1 MRKIAASIMCADQL
15 HLGEELRR
23 LESAGV
29 ELLHC
34 DVMDGVY
41 VNNLALGPEY
51 LEIVRNNT
59 EIPLDI
65 HLATITPLK
74 YIDMFGP
81 VKPEYISFHVEVAED
96 VSEII
101 RKIRSYNV
109 KPSIAIN
116 PETPIEA
123 IYPYLD
129 DVEMVLMMTVNPG
142 FAGQKFQT
150 DVLQKLHDLKA
161 KLAGK
166 IHAPL
171 IEVDGNINKE
181 TVGLMRDCLPDIYV
195 LGTSALFH
203 DRDKT
208 SYAERLV
215 HIWSNVEN
223 MCNKAQRI

>member
-15 HLGEELRR
+15 HLGDELKR

-51 LEIVRNNT
+51 LEIVRNYT

-81 VKPEYISFHVEVAED
+81 VKPEYISFHVEVADD
-96 VSEII
+96 VTEVIK
-101 RKIRSYNV
+101 KIRSYNV

-123 IYPYLD
+123 IYPYLN

-150 DVLQKLHDLKA
+150 DVLQKLRDLKA

-166 IHAPL
+166 VHVPL

-208 SYAERLV
+208 SYSERLV
-215 HIWSNVEN
+215 HIWSDVE
-223 MCNKAQRI
+223 KHV

>member
-15 HLGEELRR
+15 HLGEELCR

-96 VSEII
+96 VSEVI

-166 IHAPL
+166 VHAPL

-215 HIWSNVEN
+215 HIWSDIEKHV
-223 MCNKAQRI
+223 

>member
-96 VSEII
+96 VSEVI

-166 IHAPL
+166 VHVPL

-181 TVGLMRDCLPDIYV
+181 TVGLMRNCLPDIYV

-215 HIWSNVEN
+215 HIWSDVE
-223 MCNKAQRI
+223 KHV

>member
-34 DVMDGVY
+34 DVMDGIY

-96 VSEII
+96 VSEVI

-166 IHAPL
+166 VHAPL

-181 TVGLMRDCLPDIYV
+181 TVSLMRDCLPDIYV

-215 HIWSNVEN
+215 HIWSDVE
-223 MCNKAQRI
+223 KHV

>member
-96 VSEII
+96 VSEVI
-101 RKIRSYNV
+101 RKIRSYIV

-166 IHAPL
+166 VHAPL

-215 HIWSNVEN
+215 HIWSDVE
-223 MCNKAQRI
+223 KHV

>member
-15 HLGEELRR
+15 HLGDELQR

-142 FAGQKFQT
+142 FVGQKFQT

-215 HIWSNVEN
+215 HIWSNVE
-223 MCNKAQRI
+223 KHV

>member
-96 VSEII
+96 VSEVI

-150 DVLQKLHDLKA
+150 DVLQKLNDLKA

-166 IHAPL
+166 VHAPL

-215 HIWSNVEN
+215 HIWSDVE
-223 MCNKAQRI
+223 KHV

>member
-1 MRKIAASIMCADQL
+1 MSKIAASIMCADQL
-15 HLGEELRR
+15 HLDDELRR
-23 LESAGV
+23 LETAGV

-81 VKPEYISFHVEVAED
+81 VKPEYISFHVEVADD
-96 VSEII
+96 VSEVI

-129 DVEMVLMMTVNPG
+129 EVEMVLMMTVNPG

-166 IHAPL
+166 VHVPL

-203 DRDKT
+203 NRDQT

-215 HIWSNVEN
+215 HIWSDVE
-223 MCNKAQRI
+223 KYV

>member
-1 MRKIAASIMCADQL
+1 MRKIAASIMCADLL

-215 HIWSNVEN
+215 HIWSNVE
-223 MCNKAQRI
+223 KHV

>member
-1 MRKIAASIMCADQL
+1 MKMRKIAASIMCADQL
-15 HLGEELRR
+15 HLGDELQR

-215 HIWSNVEN
+215 HIWSNVE
-223 MCNKAQRI
+223 KHV

>member
-15 HLGEELRR
+15 HLGDELQR

-166 IHAPL
+166 VHAPL

-215 HIWSNVEN
+215 HIWSDVE
-223 MCNKAQRI
+223 KHV

>member
-1 MRKIAASIMCADQL
+1 MCADQL
-15 HLGEELRR
+15 HLGDELRR
-23 LESAGV
+23 LETAGV

-81 VKPEYISFHVEVAED
+81 VKPEYISFHVEVADD
-96 VSEII
+96 VSEVI

-129 DVEMVLMMTVNPG
+129 EVEMVLMMTVNPG

-166 IHAPL
+166 VHVPL

-203 DRDKT
+203 DRDQT

-215 HIWSNVEN
+215 HIWSDVE
-223 MCNKAQRI
+223 KYV

>member
-15 HLGEELRR
+15 HLGDELQR

-29 ELLHC
+29 ELVHC

-215 HIWSNVEN
+215 HIWSNVE
-223 MCNKAQRI
+223 KHV

>member
-1 MRKIAASIMCADQL
+1 MNKIAASIMCADQL
-15 HLGEELRR
+15 HLGDELRR
-23 LESAGV
+23 LETAGV

-81 VKPEYISFHVEVAED
+81 VKPEYISFHVEVADD
-96 VSEII
+96 VSEVI

-129 DVEMVLMMTVNPG
+129 EVEMVLMMTVNPG

-166 IHAPL
+166 VHVPL

-203 DRDKT
+203 DRDQT

-215 HIWSNVEN
+215 HIWSDVE
-223 MCNKAQRI
+223 KYV

>member
-1 MRKIAASIMCADQL
+1 RKIAASIMCADQL

-96 VSEII
+96 VSEVI

-166 IHAPL
+166 VHAPL

-215 HIWSNVEN
+215 HIWSDVE
-223 MCNKAQRI
+223 KHV

>member
-15 HLGEELRR
+15 HLGDELQR

-51 LEIVRNNT
+51 LKIVRNNT

-215 HIWSNVEN
+215 HIWSNVE
-223 MCNKAQRI
+223 KHV

>member
-15 HLGEELRR
+15 HLGDELQR

-74 YIDMFGP
+74 YIDMFAP

-215 HIWSNVEN
+215 HIWSNVE
-223 MCNKAQRI
+223 KHV

>member
-15 HLGEELRR
+15 HLGDELQR

-129 DVEMVLMMTVNPG
+129 DVEMMLMMTVNPG

-215 HIWSNVEN
+215 HIWSNVE
-223 MCNKAQRI
+223 KHV

>member
-15 HLGEELRR
+15 HLGDELKR

-74 YIDMFGP
+74 YIDMFGT
-81 VKPEYISFHVEVAED
+81 VKPEYISFHVEVADD
-96 VSEII
+96 VTEVI
-101 RKIRSYNV
+101 RKIRSYNI

-123 IYPYLD
+123 IYPYLN

-150 DVLQKLHDLKA
+150 DVLQKLRDLKA

-166 IHAPL
+166 VHVPL

-208 SYAERLV
+208 SYSERLV
-215 HIWSNVEN
+215 HIWSDVE
-223 MCNKAQRI
+223 KHV

>member
-96 VSEII
+96 VSEVI

-166 IHAPL
+166 VHAPL

-195 LGTSALFH
+195 LGTSALFY

-215 HIWSNVEN
+215 HIWSDVE
-223 MCNKAQRI
+223 KHV

>member
-96 VSEII
+96 VSEVI

-116 PETPIEA
+116 PETSIEA

-166 IHAPL
+166 VHAPL

-215 HIWSNVEN
+215 HIWSDVE
-223 MCNKAQRI
+223 KHV

>member
-96 VSEII
+96 VSEVI

-166 IHAPL
+166 VHAPL

-181 TVGLMRDCLPDIYV
+181 TVGLMRNCLPDIYV

-215 HIWSNVEN
+215 HIWSDVE
-223 MCNKAQRI
+223 KHV

>member
-1 MRKIAASIMCADQL
+1 MSKIAASIMCADQL

-23 LESAGV
+23 LETAGV

-59 EIPLDI
+59 EILLDI

-81 VKPEYISFHVEVAED
+81 VKPEYISFHVEVADD
-96 VSEII
+96 VSEVI

-129 DVEMVLMMTVNPG
+129 EVEMVLMMTVNPG

-166 IHAPL
+166 VHVPL

-203 DRDKT
+203 DRDQT

-215 HIWSNVEN
+215 HIWSDVE
-223 MCNKAQRI
+223 KYV

>member
-15 HLGEELRR
+15 HLGDELQR
-23 LESAGV
+23 LKSAGV

-215 HIWSNVEN
+215 HIWSNVE
-223 MCNKAQRI
+223 KHV

>member
-15 HLGEELRR
+15 HLGDELQR

-96 VSEII
+96 VSEVI
-101 RKIRSYNV
+101 RKICSYNV

-123 IYPYLD
+123 IYPYLN

-215 HIWSNVEN
+215 HIWSNVE
-223 MCNKAQRI
+223 KHV

>member
-81 VKPEYISFHVEVAED
+81 LKPEYISFHVEVAED
-96 VSEII
+96 VSEVI

-166 IHAPL
+166 VHAPL

-215 HIWSNVEN
+215 HIWSDVE
-223 MCNKAQRI
+223 KHV

>member
-1 MRKIAASIMCADQL
+1 MRMNMRKIAASIMCADQL

-215 HIWSNVEN
+215 HIWSNVE
-223 MCNKAQRI
+223 KHV

>member
-96 VSEII
+96 VSEVI

-150 DVLQKLHDLKA
+150 DVIQKLHDLKA
-161 KLAGK
+161 KIAGK
-166 IHAPL
+166 VHAPL

-215 HIWSNVEN
+215 HIWSDVE
-223 MCNKAQRI
+223 KHV

>member
-74 YIDMFGP
+74 YIDVFGP

-96 VSEII
+96 VSEVI

-166 IHAPL
+166 VHAPL

-215 HIWSNVEN
+215 HIWSDVE
-223 MCNKAQRI
+223 KHV

>member
-1 MRKIAASIMCADQL
+1 MSKIAASIMCADQL
-15 HLGEELRR
+15 HLGDELRR
-23 LESAGV
+23 LETAGV

-81 VKPEYISFHVEVAED
+81 VKPEYISFHVEVADD
-96 VSEII
+96 VSEVI

-129 DVEMVLMMTVNPG
+129 EVEMVLMMTVNPG

-166 IHAPL
+166 VHVPL

-181 TVGLMRDCLPDIYV
+181 TVGLMRECLPDIYV

-203 DRDKT
+203 NRDQT

-215 HIWSNVEN
+215 HIWSDVE
-223 MCNKAQRI
+223 KYV

>member
-34 DVMDGVY
+34 DVMDGIY

-74 YIDMFGP
+74 YIDMYATA
-81 VKPEYISFHVEVAED
+81 KPEYISFHVEVAED
-96 VSEII
+96 VSEVI
-101 RKIRSYNV
+101 RKIRSYNI

-166 IHAPL
+166 VHAPL

-215 HIWSNVEN
+215 HIWSDVE
-223 MCNKAQRI
+223 KHV

>member
-15 HLGEELRR
+15 HLGDELQR

-123 IYPYLD
+123 IYPCLD

-215 HIWSNVEN
+215 HIWSNVE
-223 MCNKAQRI
+223 KHV

>member
-23 LESAGV
+23 LASAGV

-65 HLATITPLK
+65 HLATISPLK

-215 HIWSNVEN
+215 HIWSNVE
-223 MCNKAQRI
+223 KHV

>member
-96 VSEII
+96 VSEVI

-161 KLAGK
+161 KLTGK
-166 IHAPL
+166 VHAPL

-215 HIWSNVEN
+215 HIWSDVE
-223 MCNKAQRI
+223 KHV

>member
-15 HLGEELRR
+15 HLGDELRR

-96 VSEII
+96 VSEVI

-123 IYPYLD
+123 VYPYLD

-150 DVLQKLHDLKA
+150 DVLQKLDDLKA

-166 IHAPL
+166 VHVPL

-203 DRDKT
+203 NRDKT

-215 HIWSNVEN
+215 HIWSDVE
-223 MCNKAQRI
+223 KHV

>member
-96 VSEII
+96 VSEVI

-161 KLAGK
+161 KQAGK
-166 IHAPL
+166 VHAPL

-215 HIWSNVEN
+215 HIWSDVE
-223 MCNKAQRI
+223 KHV

>member
-15 HLGEELRR
+15 HLGDELQR

-41 VNNLALGPEY
+41 VNNLALGPGY

-215 HIWSNVEN
+215 HIWSNVE
-223 MCNKAQRI
+223 KHV